1 MELKINERFRDALPH
16 LSEEERAML
25 EQSILEDGCRD
36 SIIVWNGTIVDGHNR
51 YEICRKHGLP
61 FNVVGKQF
69 DDEESVIAWIK
80 IHQASRR
87 NLSMVERAR
96 LVLEGKETLAA
107 KAKERQATSTGGAKP
122 QLVPKL
128 AQAEKGRTLDILAKE
143 SGIPRETLRKVDSVD
158 RTAPTVLKEAMGKA
172 VSVSAAYDFNRGIK
186 DEPEE
191 MRQEKAQIFVSQEYL
206 RRKKELEEEEKA
218 LKDRIWKCNRL
229 SKILSSII
237 QNPEYF
243 SEEYAEC
250 LVREGGQKVS
260 DWILDFDTA
269 IEYLD
274 RTKRLLQKKMT
285 FRVVK

>member
-1 MELKINERFRDALPH
+1 M
-16 LSEEERAML
+16 
-25 EQSILEDGCRD
+25 
-36 SIIVWNGTIVDGHNR
+36 
-51 YEICRKHGLP
+51 RK
-61 FNVVGKQF
+61 
-69 DDEESVIAWIK
+69 
-80 IHQASRR
+80 
-87 NLSMVERAR
+87 
-96 LVLEGKETLAA
+96 
-107 KAKERQATSTGGAKP
+107 
-122 QLVPKL
+122 
-128 AQAEKGRTLDILAKE
+128 
-143 SGIPRETLRKVDSVD
+143 
-158 RTAPTVLKEAMGKA
+158 
-172 VSVSAAYDFNRGIK
+172 
-186 DEPEE
+186 
-191 MRQEKAQIFVSQEYL
+191 EKAQIFVSQEYL
-206 RRKKELEEEEKA
+206 QRKKELEEEEKA